1 MQQRA
6 QTQLMKA
13 KQPGIIER
21 LYESFLEFPVPVVLA
36 LLWLAGIVLLGLCVE
51 ALYLYWLFLQAVA

>member
-1 MQQRA
+1 MS
-6 QTQLMKA
+6 A
-13 KQPGIIER
+13 KQPGFIER

-36 LLWLAGIVLLGLCVE
+36 LLWLAGMVLLGLCVE

>member
-1 MQQRA
+1 MKQRPL
-6 QTQLMKA
+6 TPFMKA
-13 KQPGIIER
+13 KRPGIIER

-36 LLWLAGIVLLGLCVE
+36 LLWLAGIVLVGLCVE